1 MLQPCHVNNI
11 WDNICF
17 GEFLHYVFPF
27 EANQILE
34 LYSVSIN
41 MQLNNEYEIRSM
53 DIS

>member
-1 MLQPCHVNNI
+1 MLRPWHVNNV
-11 WDNICF
+11 WDNIRF
-17 GEFLHYVFPF
+17 REFLHYVFPF
-27 EANQILE
+27 EVNQILE